1 MATIQAKEVYVTW
14 DGDPAGWADYCRK
27 VRLQFEKTPKRKQ
40 GLLGPELASRL
51 TGKAWAITAELSHE
65 RLRKRH
71 GVKYLLSFLKERL
84 CRTAVPDAGVR
95 LEELLMKLR
104 RPPGMGM
111 AQWSAMLLE
120 SYRKLQR
127 SLVRARI
134 QTKPK
139 DMGEK
144 QSEKK
149 SVSEPQAEPPSP
161 SRRSASGLRA
171 EHRGQASPAEPGS
184 PGQPQ
189 QASPGHREPSG
200 QEHGDYETLP
210 QDDPDEEAPWRPK
223 WTDEEWREWYRRDR
237 REDSDEEFSSGED
250 LPWDELEQD
259 APEVLPPEILGWLL
273 LRRANLSSSAR
284 LSVQASVQNSL
295 NYEDIERALRDQ
307 EEELLQGDAQRQQ
320 FRGKR
325 TFWVEDGG
333 EWGLMTV
340 GEEWQEEQLQDVHWV
355 GNRLP
360 QEVYPVTSLAT
371 SSMEEPENEEIY

>member
-1 MATIQAKEVYVTW
+1 
-14 DGDPAGWADYCRK
+14 
-27 VRLQFEKTPKRKQ
+27 
-40 GLLGPELASRL
+40 
-51 TGKAWAITAELSHE
+51 
-65 RLRKRH
+65 
-71 GVKYLLSFLKERL
+71 
-84 CRTAVPDAGVR
+84 
-95 LEELLMKLR
+95 
-104 RPPGMGM
+104 
-111 AQWSAMLLE
+111 
-120 SYRKLQR
+120 
-127 SLVRARI
+127 
-134 QTKPK
+134 
-139 DMGEK
+139 MGEK

-189 QASPGHREPSG
+189 QASGHRGPSG

-210 QDDPDEEAPWRPK
+210 QDDPDEEAPWRPR
-223 WTDEEWREWYRRDR
+223 WTDEEWREWYRRDGG
-237 REDSDEEFSSGED
+237 EDSDEEFSSGED

-340 GEEWQEEQLQDVHWV
+340 GEEYRRVAGRTTSRCSLGWQSTPSRSLPSDQSCNLFHGGARERRDLLVV
-355 GNRLP
+355 GIRWMARLR
-360 QEVYPVTSLAT
+360 AG
-371 SSMEEPENEEIY
+371 